1 MGLTTFRKR
10 RAEAQKVE
18 NPKNKIKKSS
28 KKDKK

>member
-1 MGLTTFRKR
+1 MGIATFRKR

-18 NPKNKIKKSS
+18 KPQKQTKKSP